1 MRAKRIPVL
10 LLAACLMLS
19 AVGCGSVYSSEYYF
33 SEPYQEESFSES
45 EDAAELRDR
54 KALKN
59 AIIALV
65 ESGESEGQFRF
76 GNYNGTL
83 LDDLPAVCHE
93 IKTTTPIGV
102 YAVKDI
108 SYDVSRI
115 VSYYTA
121 VIKIEYKISLEE
133 IESVEK
139 ISGLSGLRQHILELL
154 YSHSESSVIELY
166 SSYATK
172 EYVEELIRDSY
183 YSDPLLVAE
192 LPEFSVEAF
201 PDSGPEKIY
210 RMKFEYSAAAE
221 SLAEMRE
228 ELGRRTGEIVSQIT
242 AADDLGR
249 AVSAARAL
257 HGYSAAEI
265 SPAAENT
272 TAYGCLVEGSEN
284 PMAVAMA
291 YKALCNALS
300 VPCYVVSGQ
309 RRDAEDENYAWNIVE
324 IDGEYYHMDISRMDE
339 GVVHS
344 LLLSDGDI
352 WGNYD
357 WDKENYPVC
366 DGSLRPGN
374 AFGIG
379 NAEVQIPAVPPA
391 QPETDAA
398 E

>member
-1 MRAKRIPVL
+1 MRAKKILVVL
-10 LLAACLMLS
+10 LAVCLVLS

-33 SEPYQEESFSES
+33 SEPYREESLSES
-45 EDAAELRDR
+45 EDAAELHDR
-54 KALKN
+54 KAMKN

-121 VIKIEYKISLEE
+121 VIKIEYDISFEE

-183 YSDPLLVAE
+183 FSDPLLVAE

-221 SLAEMRE
+221 ELAEMRE
-228 ELGRRTGEIVSQIT
+228 ELGKRTGEIVSQIT
-242 AADDLGR
+242 AADALGR
-249 AVSAARAL
+249 AVGAARAL
-257 HGYSAAEI
+257 HGYSAAET
-265 SPAAENT
+265 SSDAEN

-291 YKALCNALS
+291 YKTLCNALS
-300 VPCYVVSGQ
+300 VTCYVVSGQ
-309 RRDAEDENYAWNIVE
+309 RRDAEDEDYAWNIVE

-357 WDKENYPVC
+357 WDKEKYPVC

-374 AFGIG
+374 AFIAG
-379 NAEVQIPAVPPA
+379 NAEEQIPAAAPA